1 MLFLRNTLFLRF
13 VRLLRKEFL
22 RVRLPLPYAAGEVCL
37 SLLAEAGSG
46 SPDHCAAASLAS
58 WLSRLGSGGL
68 EFGVGFSSM
77 SMETLSVG
85 MRCTLGVA
93 AKGVGTR
100 TGRRRNL
107 GCCPRYMHRVCRP
120 VLSVGRCWKGAYMW
134 IPLCTG
140 PFNGGAAP
148 SLKEPLIP

>member
-93 AKGVGTR
+93 AKGRHTHWSSSKPRMLSAVYAPGVSSGSFCR
-100 TGRRRNL
+100 SLLERRL
-107 GCCPRYMHRVCRP
+107 YVDSSLH
-120 VLSVGRCWKGAYMW
+120 GA
-134 IPLCTG
+134 
-140 PFNGGAAP
+140 F
-148 SLKEPLIP
+148 

>member
-46 SPDHCAAASLAS
+46 SPDHCAAATLAS

-77 SMETLSVG
+77 SMETLSVSI
-85 MRCTLGVA
+85 A
-93 AKGVGTR
+93 AALALACGQGPL
-100 TGRRRNL
+100 N
-107 GCCPRYMHRVCRP
+107 PMSCRD
-120 VLSVGRCWKGAYMW
+120 LQSREG
-134 IPLCTG
+134 
-140 PFNGGAAP
+140 
-148 SLKEPLIP
+148 